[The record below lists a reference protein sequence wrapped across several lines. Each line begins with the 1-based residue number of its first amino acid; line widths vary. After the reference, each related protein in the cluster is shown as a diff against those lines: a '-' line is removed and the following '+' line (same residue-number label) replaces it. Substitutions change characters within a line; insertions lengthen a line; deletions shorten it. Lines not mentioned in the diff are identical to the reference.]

1 MGESQQY
8 LSNEARGLIV
18 GRREGRK
25 MDKGRK
31 NNVFLGARK
40 NLFNGVE
47 LYGWKEP
54 VA

>member
-1 MGESQQY
+1 MWGGE
-8 LSNEARGLIV
+8 
-18 GRREGRK
+18 REEK
-25 MDKGRK
+25 WIKGRK